1 MKKDFS
7 RILVESGYYTFVDSL
22 LRAPFA
28 RQGYIDV
35 ILKCEWLSL
44 QTCKKKKNEKE
55 GRDVV
60 VSKDRRTKETDGT
73 RRAHRDKEKSRLGA
87 NLGNLEDGR

>member
-7 RILVESGYYTFVDSL
+7 RILVERGYYTCVDSL

-28 RQGYIDV
+28 RQGNIDV

-44 QTCKKKKNEKE
+44 ETRKRNEK
-55 GRDVV
+55 GRRDEVV
-60 VSKDRRTKETDGT
+60 GSKDRRTKETDGT
-73 RRAHRDKEKSRLGA
+73 RRAHRDREKSRLGA